1 MKSKLE
7 LLKVDKEKDF
17 NLIDIKIKE
26 NSFIR
31 LFDVSVPDDKFVWHR
46 DKNKRIVQVLYTDE
60 SWKFQHDNCLPFT
73 LKQDD
78 VLEIEKESYHKLHK
92 GKGLLVIYVQEIKE

>member
-7 LLKVDKEKDF
+7 LLKVDRQKDF
-17 NLIDIKIKE
+17 NLIDINIQE

-31 LFDVSVPDDKFVWHR
+31 IFDMSIPSDKFEWHR
-46 DKNKRIVQVLYTDE
+46 DKNKRIVKVLYTDE

-73 LKQDD
+73 LKNDD
-78 VLEIEKESYHKLHK
+78 ILEIEKEAYHKLHK
-92 GKGLLVIYVQEIKE
+92 GKGLLVIHVREFKE